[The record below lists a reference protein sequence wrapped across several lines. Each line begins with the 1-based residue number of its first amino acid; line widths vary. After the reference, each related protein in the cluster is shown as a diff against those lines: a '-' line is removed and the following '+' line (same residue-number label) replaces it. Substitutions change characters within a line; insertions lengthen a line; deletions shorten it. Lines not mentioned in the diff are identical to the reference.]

1 MHFVERQ
8 AQGYVIV
15 FDLTRK
21 ETFDNVPKWI
31 NTLMMHALMENPHI
45 LILGNKKDLDEQSQI
60 TSQDIEDLH
69 DLYPQALY

>member
-31 NTLMMHALMENPHI
+31 NTLMMHALMENPPI
-45 LILGNKKDLDEQSQI
+45 LILGNKKDLDEQS
-60 TSQDIEDLH
+60 
-69 DLYPQALY
+69 